1 MANKRK
7 HVHAPSFPSGFFFLT
22 LEIFSSASIVNRP
35 AERNIKISVKRE
47 VLDWTLGSNLKKKKK
62 YHGTLGQYLRGG
74 KKKTSRFI

>member
-62 YHGTLGQYLRGG
+62 IPWDSGTISPE
-74 KKKTSRFI
+74 KKETSRFI